1 MHSKLRLMLTVKSS
15 LLTLCWNCK
24 YINKRNGC
32 SFHIREPISRLMN
45 KISVEAI
52 TKLFYVVSR
61 LSMRSFCPIY
71 NYDLY
76 IVKLDGNRVN
86 IMPSSSNWYLIINGF
101 VLATQQQ
108 RGRADQGSRGG
119 RADQGSRG
127 AADQGSRGGERTST
141 YIRSAAAQADKVSRT

>member
-1 MHSKLRLMLTVKSS
+1 MRSKLRLMLTVKSS

-24 YINKRNGC
+24 CINKRNGC

-101 VLATQQQ
+101 VLATHSCQKEIILRTQL
-108 RGRADQGSRGG
+108 RYFWVLTDQHGFSLIPPWMNNRM
-119 RADQGSRG
+119 RNKNV
-127 AADQGSRGGERTST
+127 EWN
-141 YIRSAAAQADKVSRT
+141 